1 MPQVSHNQH
10 QREVI
15 VTEPGGTRP
24 ETTPKASC
32 KLVKE
37 INEVFLVP
45 PLGPIM
51 LNGAEGFSTGTLGNM
66 S

>member
-15 VTEPGGTRP
+15 VTEPEGTRP
-24 ETTPKASC
+24 ETTLKASC
-32 KLVKE
+32 KLGKE
-37 INEVFLVP
+37 INEMFLVP

-51 LNGAEGFSTGTLGNM
+51 LNRAEGFSMGTLGNM